1 MNMCEPSTAPTTYGM
16 LCKFWNFCANL
27 SITMVEGHL
36 INFLNNINFMAPL
49 NWETATWLVEKPILY
64 KWAMLCI
71 KLLVANL
78 HMDTVTFTWT
88 GTANRMFVSYLV
100 MKGAR
105 VLHKYS
111 NVDTSMRIRPLNS
124 LALNDLN
131 KFWSKKP
138 GWWNSLS
145 RTHTLRGR
153 DARSHWQPCI
163 ANTRQHNWCHCH
175 ISIFPWCVV
184 RVSKA
189 MILTTAWWTK
199 LQACAP
205 LAPCSEVV
213 VWSQKLWANV
223 LPEGGE
229 KIMRVRA
236 LGLMLRAAAL

>member
-111 NVDTSMRIRPLNS
+111 NVDTSMRIRPLIS
-124 LALNDLN
+124 LAFNDPN
-131 KFWSKKP
+131 KFCSMKSDLY
-138 GWWNSLS
+138 NSLS
-145 RTHTLRGR
+145 WAHTLCGR
-153 DARSHWQPCI
+153 DAQSCWQPCI
-163 ANTRQHNWCHCH
+163 ANTRQHSWCHYH
-175 ISIFPWCVV
+175 INIFPWCVD
-184 RVSKA
+184 RVLKA
-189 MILTTAWWTK
+189 MDIDNCRTKKITSLCTSRSMLEGCGVKTK
-199 LQACAP
+199 LW
-205 LAPCSEVV
+205 V
-213 VWSQKLWANV
+213 NV
-223 LPEGGE
+223 LPERE
-229 KIMRVRA
+229 KYDVRVTA
-236 LGLMLRAAAL
+236 LSLLQTKAAL